1 MTRAERKKQHIEHAL
16 STGQHAAT
24 GLQDV
29 SFVHASLPDLAT
41 SQIDTHTTIGGL
53 TFGSPIFI
61 NAMTGGGG
69 ESTYEINRSL
79 SIAAKETNIPV
90 AVGSQMAALK
100 DADERRTYEVVRKV
114 NPDGL
119 VFANLGS
126 EATIQQA
133 RDAVDMLEANMLQ
146 IHLNVIQEIVMPE
159 GDRDFRG
166 AVERI
171 AAITE
176 STEVPV
182 VVKEVGFG
190 MSKETA
196 QKLFDAGVAAVDV
209 GGFGGTN
216 FSKIENLRRQK
227 ALRYFDQWGIPT
239 AASLAEV
246 HTAFP
251 DQTVLASGGIQ
262 DALDVTK
269 SIALGASA
277 AGLAGFFLKSLTSGG
292 EKGLISDIIDLQ
304 DDVKM
309 LMTVLGMKTI
319 EELRQAPIVLTG
331 ETSHWLK
338 ERDVDTTY
346 YSLRNKKTKD

>member
-24 GLQDV
+24 GLEDI
-29 SFVHASLPDLAT
+29 SFVHVGLPDLAT

-53 TFGSPIFI
+53 KFGSPIFI

-69 ESTYEINRSL
+69 AATYDINRSL
-79 SIAAKETNIPV
+79 SRAAKETNIPV

-100 DADERRTYEVVRKV
+100 DKQERQTYEIVRKV

-126 EATIQQA
+126 EASITQA
-133 RDAVDMLEANMLQ
+133 QEAVDMLEANLLQ

-166 AVERI
+166 AIERI
-171 AAITE
+171 EAITQ
-176 STEVPV
+176 SVGVPV

-196 QKLFDAGVAAVDV
+196 KKLYDAGVAAVDV

-227 ALRYFDQWGIPT
+227 ALRFFDHWGITT

-246 HTAFP
+246 HTAFQ

-269 SIALGASA
+269 SLALGASA
-277 AGLAGFFLKSLTSGG
+277 AGLAGVFLKSLMNGG
-292 EKGLISDIIDLQ
+292 ESGLISDIIDLQ
-304 DDVKM
+304 EDLKM
-309 LMTVLGMKTI
+309 LMTVLGTKTI
-319 EELRQAPIVLTG
+319 QELRQTPIVITG
-331 ETSHWLK
+331 NTSHWLK
-338 ERDVDTTY
+338 ERGVDTTY
-346 YSLRNKKTKD
+346 YSLRSRYRGM

>member
-1 MTRAERKKQHIEHAL
+1 MMRSERKKQHIEHAL

-24 GLQDV
+24 GLEDV
-29 SFVHASLPDLAT
+29 SFVHVGLPDLAT
-41 SQIDTHTTIGGL
+41 AQIDTLTTIGGL

-100 DADERRTYEVVRKV
+100 DREERRTYEIVRKV
-114 NPDGL
+114 NPGGL

-126 EATIQQA
+126 EATLQQA
-133 RDAVDMLEANMLQ
+133 REAVNMLEANMLQ
-146 IHLNVIQEIVMPE
+146 IHLNAIQEMVMPE

-166 AVERI
+166 AIERI
-171 AAITE
+171 EAIAE
-176 STEVPV
+176 SIDVPV

-196 QKLFDAGVAAVDV
+196 KKLFHAGVTAVDV

-227 ALRYFDQWGIPT
+227 ALRYFDHWGIPT

-246 HTAFP
+246 HTAFQ

-277 AGLAGFFLKSLTSGG
+277 AGLAGFFLKSLTRGG
-292 EKGLISDIIDLQ
+292 ESSLITDILDLQ
-304 DDVKM
+304 EDVKM
-309 LMTVLGMKTI
+309 MMTVLGARTI
-319 EELRQAPIVLTG
+319 QELRQTPIVISG

-338 ERDVDTTY
+338 ERGVDTMY
-346 YSLRNKKTKD
+346 YSLRSR

>member
-24 GLQDV
+24 GLDDV

-100 DADERRTYEVVRKV
+100 DKEERRTYEVVRKV
-114 NPDGL
+114 NPDGI

-126 EATIQQA
+126 EATMKQA
-133 RDAVDMLEANMLQ
+133 QEAVSMLEANMLQ

-166 AVERI
+166 ALERI
-171 AAITE
+171 AAIVE
-176 STEVPV
+176 SVGVPV

-196 QKLFDAGVAAVDV
+196 GKLFHAGVAAVDV

-239 AASLAEV
+239 AASLTEV

-251 DQTVLASGGIQ
+251 NQTILASGGIQ

-269 SIALGASA
+269 SMALGASA

-292 EKGLISDIIDLQ
+292 ESGLIADIMELQ
-304 DDVKM
+304 EDIKM
-309 LMTVLGMKTI
+309 MMTVLGVKTI
-319 EELRQAPIVLTG
+319 EELRQAQVVISG

-338 ERDVDTTY
+338 ERGVDTKY
-346 YSLRNKKTKD
+346 YSKRGM

>member
-24 GLQDV
+24 GLDDV

-100 DADERRTYEVVRKV
+100 DKEERRTYEVVRKV
-114 NPDGL
+114 NPDGI

-126 EATIQQA
+126 EATMKQA
-133 RDAVDMLEANMLQ
+133 QEAVSMLEANMLQ

-166 AVERI
+166 ALERI
-171 AAITE
+171 AAIVE
-176 STEVPV
+176 SVGVPV

-196 QKLFDAGVAAVDV
+196 GKLFHAGVAAVDV

-239 AASLAEV
+239 AASLTEV

-251 DQTVLASGGIQ
+251 NQTILASGGIQ

-269 SIALGASA
+269 SMALGASA

-292 EKGLISDIIDLQ
+292 ESGLIADIMELQ
-304 DDVKM
+304 EDIKLM
-309 LMTVLGMKTI
+309 MTVLGVKTI
-319 EELRQAPIVLTG
+319 EELRQAPVVISG

-338 ERDVDTTY
+338 ERGVDTKY
-346 YSLRNKKTKD
+346 YSKRGM

>member
-16 STGQHAAT
+16 STGQHAET
-24 GLQDV
+24 GLKDV
-29 SFVHASLPDLAT
+29 SFVHVGLPDLAT

-69 ESTYEINRSL
+69 KSTYEINRSL

-100 DADERRTYEVVRKV
+100 DKEERRTYEVVRKV
-114 NPDGL
+114 NPNGI

-126 EATIQQA
+126 EATIKQA
-133 RDAVDMLEANMLQ
+133 KEAVEMLEANMLQ

-166 AVERI
+166 ALERI
-171 AAITE
+171 AAIAE
-176 STEVPV
+176 SVGVPV

-196 QKLFDAGVAAVDV
+196 KKLFHAGVAAVDI

-227 ALRYFDQWGIPT
+227 ALHYFDQWGIPT

-246 HTAFP
+246 HTSFP

-277 AGLAGFFLKSLTSGG
+277 AGLAGFFLKSLTDGG
-292 EKGLISDIIDLQ
+292 EKGLIADMIDLQ
-304 DDVKM
+304 EDVKM
-309 LMTVLGMKTI
+309 MMTVLGAKTI
-319 EELRQAPIVLTG
+319 EELRQTQVVISGDTC
-331 ETSHWLK
+331 HWLK
-338 ERDVDTTY
+338 ERGIDTTY
-346 YSLRNKKTKD
+346 YSVRTNKKKG

>member
-16 STGQHAAT
+16 STGQQAAT
-24 GLQDV
+24 GLKDV
-29 SFVHASLPDLAT
+29 SFVHVGLPDLAT

-90 AVGSQMAALK
+90 AVGSQMAAIK
-100 DADERRTYEVVRKV
+100 DKEERHTFEIVRKV

-126 EATIQQA
+126 EATVQQA
-133 RDAVDMLEANMLQ
+133 HEAVEMLEANLLQ

-166 AVERI
+166 AIERI

-176 STEVPV
+176 SIGIPV

-196 QKLFDAGVAAVDV
+196 KKLFDAGVAAVDI

-227 ALRYFDQWGIPT
+227 ALLYFDNWGIPT
-239 AASLAEV
+239 AASIAEV
-246 HTAFP
+246 HTAFQ
-251 DQTVLASGGIQ
+251 DQTLLASGGIQ

-277 AGLAGFFLKSLTSGG
+277 AGLAGFFLKSLTNGG
-292 EKGLISDIIDLQ
+292 ESGLISDIISLQ
-304 DDVKM
+304 EDVKM
-309 LMTVLGMKTI
+309 LMTVLGAKTI
-319 EELRQAPIVLTG
+319 EELRNTPLVITG
-331 ETSHWLK
+331 DTSHWLK
-338 ERDVDTTY
+338 ERGVNTTY
-346 YSLRNKKTKD
+346 YSVR

>member
-1 MTRAERKKQHIEHAL
+1 MRSERKKQHIEHAL

-24 GLQDV
+24 GLEDV
-29 SFVHASLPDLAT
+29 SFVHVGLPDLAT
-41 SQIDTHTTIGGL
+41 AQIDTLTTIGGL

-100 DADERRTYEVVRKV
+100 DREERRTYEIVRKV
-114 NPDGL
+114 NPGGL

-126 EATIQQA
+126 EATLQQA
-133 RDAVDMLEANMLQ
+133 REAVNMLEANMLQ
-146 IHLNVIQEIVMPE
+146 IHLNAIQEMVMPE

-166 AVERI
+166 AIERI
-171 AAITE
+171 EAIAE
-176 STEVPV
+176 SIDVPV

-196 QKLFDAGVAAVDV
+196 KKLFHAGVTAVDV

-227 ALRYFDQWGIPT
+227 ALRYFDHWGIPT

-246 HTAFP
+246 HTAFQ

-277 AGLAGFFLKSLTSGG
+277 AGLAGFFLKSLTRGG
-292 EKGLISDIIDLQ
+292 ESSLITDILDLQ
-304 DDVKM
+304 EDVKM
-309 LMTVLGMKTI
+309 MMTVLGARTI
-319 EELRQAPIVLTG
+319 QELRQTPIVISG

-338 ERDVDTTY
+338 ERGVDTMY
-346 YSLRNKKTKD
+346 YSLRSR

>member
-1 MTRAERKKQHIEHAL
+1 MMRSERKKQHIEHAL

-24 GLQDV
+24 GLEDV
-29 SFVHASLPDLAT
+29 SFVHVGLPDLAT
-41 SQIDTHTTIGGL
+41 AQIDTLTTIGGL

-100 DADERRTYEVVRKV
+100 DREERRTYEIVRKV
-114 NPDGL
+114 NPGGL

-126 EATIQQA
+126 EATLQQA
-133 RDAVDMLEANMLQ
+133 REAVNMLEANMLQ
-146 IHLNVIQEIVMPE
+146 IHLNAIQEMVMPE

-166 AVERI
+166 AIERI
-171 AAITE
+171 EAIAE
-176 STEVPV
+176 SIDVPV

-196 QKLFDAGVAAVDV
+196 KKLFHAGVTAVDV

-227 ALRYFDQWGIPT
+227 ALRYFDHWGIPT

-246 HTAFP
+246 HTAFQ

-277 AGLAGFFLKSLTSGG
+277 AGLAGFFLKSLTRGG
-292 EKGLISDIIDLQ
+292 ESGLITDILDLQ
-304 DDVKM
+304 EDVKM
-309 LMTVLGMKTI
+309 MMTVLGARTI
-319 EELRQAPIVLTG
+319 QELRQTPIVISG

-338 ERDVDTTY
+338 ERGVDTMY
-346 YSLRNKKTKD
+346 YSLRSR

>member
-24 GLQDV
+24 GLDDV

-41 SQIDTHTTIGGL
+41 SQIDTQTTIGGL

-100 DADERRTYEVVRKV
+100 DKEERRTYEVVRKV
-114 NPDGL
+114 NPDGI

-126 EATIQQA
+126 EATMKQA
-133 RDAVDMLEANMLQ
+133 QEAVNMLEANMLQ

-166 AVERI
+166 ALERI
-171 AAITE
+171 AAIVE
-176 STEVPV
+176 SVGVPV

-196 QKLFDAGVAAVDV
+196 GKLFHAGVAAVDV

-246 HTAFP
+246 HTAFQS
-251 DQTVLASGGIQ
+251 QTILASGGIQ

-269 SIALGASA
+269 SMALGASA

-292 EKGLISDIIDLQ
+292 ESGLIEDIMELQ
-304 DDVKM
+304 EDIKM
-309 LMTVLGMKTI
+309 MMTVLGVKTI
-319 EELRQAPIVLTG
+319 EELRQAQVVISG

-338 ERDVDTTY
+338 ERGVDTTY
-346 YSLRNKKTKD
+346 YSQRGM